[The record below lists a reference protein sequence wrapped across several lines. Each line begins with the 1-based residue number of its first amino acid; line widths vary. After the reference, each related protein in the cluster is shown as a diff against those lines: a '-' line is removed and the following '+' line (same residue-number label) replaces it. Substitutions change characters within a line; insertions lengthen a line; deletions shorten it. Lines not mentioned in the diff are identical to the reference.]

1 MRITDPDKI
10 IPSYIHR
17 RDEGELWSL
26 NFEGRVFCCWKCGS
40 GSHIGDKCRDQT
52 RTFEVIFGGVDS
64 VGGECEKP
72 TWAAVVRSGK
82 AESDAQ
88 TSRVKEMERKVREE
102 NLRKDQENRDLENVQ
117 QRDEAEAELQ
127 RKEHLLVRQKA
138 LDEVKAK
145 ARLLKE
151 QDGGVQDQCA
161 ASLSVV
167 AVTDRAVNLD
177 PVVEFRDRALL
188 PAIKH
193 KSWLDAR
200 TAGGFSGASINVTL
214 DPRLELFFSTGD
226 QAGNS
231 RLAIEYHGTDGL
243 GGHGAP
249 KSDES
254 LEDSIFDDDD
264 DDISDII
271 VNQNL
276 SSTPKRQ
283 RERRTKLN
291 SGGGPTTEK
300 GQESDME
307 EEVVMDLMALGS
319 SFITD
324 DSDSSYN
331 SESDSKENKKLKMD
345 DMELGQGISAGN
357 GVQELSEVDGYMT
370 AGKEGVSTQV
380 VNMSSEVTGDAS
392 LSGSTEV
399 GKPGEE

>member
-1 MRITDPDKI
+1 M
-10 IPSYIHR
+10 
-17 RDEGELWSL
+17 
-26 NFEGRVFCCWKCGS
+26 
-40 GSHIGDKCRDQT
+40 
-52 RTFEVIFGGVDS
+52 
-64 VGGECEKP
+64 
-72 TWAAVVRSGK
+72 
-82 AESDAQ
+82 
-88 TSRVKEMERKVREE
+88 
-102 NLRKDQENRDLENVQ
+102 
-117 QRDEAEAELQ
+117 
-127 RKEHLLVRQKA
+127 
-138 LDEVKAK
+138 
-145 ARLLKE
+145 
-151 QDGGVQDQCA
+151 
-161 ASLSVV
+161 
-167 AVTDRAVNLD
+167 
-177 PVVEFRDRALL
+177 
-188 PAIKH
+188 
-193 KSWLDAR
+193 
-200 TAGGFSGASINVTL
+200 
-214 DPRLELFFSTGD
+214 
-226 QAGNS
+226 
-231 RLAIEYHGTDGL
+231 